1 MFLTIL
7 YSFITYLLIF
17 YLVFIVCDVLLI
29 FSIAAIAVQ
38 ILIIQTNTE
47 MQVDYRTI
55 VQWVTFWQLDPSRK
69 DFNWGSIWKQLHFYR
84 LQ

>member
-1 MFLTIL
+1 MLLTIL

-17 YLVFIVCDVLLI
+17 YLVLIVCDVLLI

-55 VQWVTFWQLDPSRK
+55 VQ
-69 DFNWGSIWKQLHFYR
+69 
-84 LQ
+84 